1 MKRLLQHLGAV
12 LLCAFA
18 AGAMAQPG
26 YPSRPIR
33 LVVPY
38 APGGTT
44 DIMARVLQVPM
55 QEDLGQPI
63 VVDNKAGAGGA
74 IGMKDAAHAV
84 PDGYTIV
91 FINNGLVATTPIL
104 QKGAGYDGLRDFAP
118 IGMVSSSPMLVV
130 VNGELPVNDLK
141 GFIDYAKKN
150 AGKLEY
156 ASAGPG
162 SFGHLSTELFLRAAG
177 LQMVHVPYKGQA
189 PTLNAVLSGEVKLLI
204 TSPSSAMNSH
214 IASGKLKLL
223 GVGTPVRSPLYPDT
237 PTVSTVLPGYQAESW
252 FALLAPAGTP
262 PEVIARL
269 NKALNKALALP
280 DLQQRLNTFG
290 LIAVSSTPEQLRER
304 NVAEVERWGTVI
316 REAGIKAE

>member
-74 IGMKDAAHAV
+74 IGMKDAAHAA

-130 VNGELPVNDLK
+130 VNGELPVDDLK

-189 PTLNAVLSGEVKLLI
+189 PTLNAVLGGEVKLLI

-223 GVGTPVRSPLYPDT
+223 GVGTPARSPLYPDT

-262 PEVIARL
+262 PDVIARL
-269 NKALNKALALP
+269 NKSLNKALALP

-290 LIAVSSTPEQLRER
+290 LVAVSSTPEQLRER

>member
-74 IGMKDAAHAV
+74 IGMKDAAHAA

-130 VNGELPVNDLK
+130 VNGELPVDDLK

-189 PTLNAVLSGEVKLLI
+189 PTLNAVLGGEVKLLI

-223 GVGTPVRSPLYPDT
+223 GVGTPARSPLYPDT

-262 PEVIARL
+262 PDVIARL
-269 NKALNKALALP
+269 NKSLNKALALP

-290 LIAVSSTPEQLRER
+290 LVAVSSTPEQLRER

-316 REAGIKAE
+316 REAGSKAE